1 MEYKITDSAFAPIAN
16 IRLNKGQAVK
26 LERGGMIMKSQ
37 GVEIKGK
44 MNGKGLFSAIG
55 RALTSGESFFI
66 TEAQSGEDN
75 GFVIVGPHNVGKVFS
90 LECVTKQWVL
100 NDGAFVA
107 SDNTIDYKMNRQ
119 KNLGGAL
126 IGRTGGLFNM
136 ETTGH
141 GTVIVCAYGD
151 VIEYELD
158 GNVTIDNGHVV
169 AWENSISYS
178 PKIASGMFGFTT
190 GEGIVLEF
198 RGKGKV
204 YIATRNLQGTAE
216 SLIPFL
222 PQPTN
227 INVN

>member
-1 MEYKITDSAFAPIAN
+1 MEYKITNSAFAPVAN
-16 IRLNKGQAVK
+16 IKLTRGQKVK
-26 LERGGMIMKSQ
+26 IERGGMIMKSP

-55 RALTSGESFFI
+55 RALSSGEDMFI
-66 TEAQSGEDN
+66 TEAECEAN
-75 GFVIVGPHNVGKVFS
+75 EGFIVVGPSNIGKVID
-90 LECVTKQWVL
+90 LQCGATQWVL

-107 SDNTIDYKMNRQ
+107 SEDTVEYKMNRQ
-119 KNLGGAL
+119 KNIGGAL

-136 ETTGH
+136 QTNGT
-141 GTVIVCAYGD
+141 GTVLIASYGD
-151 VIEYELD
+151 VLEYDLN
-158 GNVTIDNGHVV
+158 GSITIDNGHVL
-169 AWENSISYS
+169 AWDSRLSYS

-198 RGKGKV
+198 NGTGKI

-222 PQPTN
+222 PTSNN
-227 INVN
+227 INIG

>member
-1 MEYKITDSAFAPIAN
+1 MEYKITESAFAPIAN
-16 IRLNKGQAVK
+16 IRLNKGQSIK

-66 TEAQSGEDN
+66 TEAESNEEN
-75 GFVIVGPHNVGKVFS
+75 GFVVVGPHNIGKVFS
-90 LECVTKQWVL
+90 LECGTKQWVL

-107 SDNTIDYKMNRQ
+107 SDNTIEYKMNRQ

-136 ETTGH
+136 ETSGH
-141 GTVIVCAYGD
+141 GTVIVNSYGD
-151 VIEYELD
+151 VIEYDLD
-158 GNVTIDNGHVV
+158 GQVTIDNGHVV
-169 AWENSISYS
+169 AWENSINYS

-198 RGKGKV
+198 SGRGKV

-222 PQPTN
+222 PIQT
-227 INVN
+227 NVN

>member
-1 MEYKITDSAFAPIAN
+1 MELKITNSSFAPVAN
-16 IRLNKGQAVK
+16 IKMNNGEKIKV
-26 LERGGMIMKSQ
+26 ERGGMIMKSP

-44 MNGKGLFSAIG
+44 MNGKGLLSTLG
-55 RALTSGESFFI
+55 RALTSGESMFI
-66 TEAQSGEDN
+66 TEAECN
-75 GFVIVGPHNVGKVFS
+75 EAEGFIVVGPHNIGKIFT
-90 LECVTKQWVL
+90 LECGPKQWVL

-107 SDNTIDYKMNRQ
+107 SRITVDYKMNRQ

-136 ETTGH
+136 ETSGNGLVVVST
-141 GTVIVCAYGD
+141 YGD
-151 VIEYELD
+151 VMEYEL
-158 GNVTIDNGHVV
+158 NNSSVTIDNGHVV
-169 AWENSISYS
+169 AWENSIRYN

-198 RGKGKV
+198 TGTGKI

-222 PQPTN
+222 P
-227 INVN
+227 VNTGN

>member
-1 MEYKITDSAFAPIAN
+1 MELKITNSSFAPVAN
-16 IRLNKGQAVK
+16 IKMNKGEKIKV
-26 LERGGMIMKSQ
+26 ERGGMIMKSP

-44 MNGKGLFSAIG
+44 MNGKGLLSALG
-55 RALTSGESFFI
+55 RAMTSGESMFI
-66 TEAQSGEDN
+66 TEAECN
-75 GFVIVGPHNVGKVFS
+75 EAEGFVVVGPHNIGKIFT
-90 LECVTKQWVL
+90 LECGAKQWVL

-107 SDNTIDYKMNRQ
+107 SQTSVDYKMNRQ

-136 ETTGH
+136 ETSGNGLVVVST
-141 GTVIVCAYGD
+141 YGD
-151 VIEYELD
+151 VMEYEL
-158 GNVTIDNGHVV
+158 NNNSVTIDNGHVV
-169 AWENSISYS
+169 AWESSIRYE

-198 RGKGKV
+198 TGTGKI

-222 PQPTN
+222 P
-227 INVN
+227 VNAGN